1 MIDSRKEIA
10 RERRRQIQIRKAFEA
25 ALELNDEQR
34 TGLTAFFIGCG
45 EYLVYSM
52 DRLHA
57 QDQIIHDLLAAS
69 VPVEDTEAHEGL
81 AALNARQDASRI
93 VVDAFRRAVE
103 ELKISGADGR
113 AAFEQAAR
121 EFADAFNSMMAPR
134 RNPFYKYTDSLFVD
148 EDWVRIADVSKEYH
162 STEGRLF
169 LGVKETA
176 PDGIDPEQYVVEHP
190 PGG

>member
-1 MIDSRKEIA
+1 MIDSRQEIA

-25 ALELNDEQR
+25 ALGLNDEQR
-34 TGLTAFFIGCG
+34 TGLTVFFIACG

-69 VPVEDTEAHEGL
+69 VPAEDKDAHEGL

-93 VVDAFRRAVE
+93 VVDTFRSAVE
-103 ELKISGADGR
+103 ELKISDVAGR
-113 AAFEQAAR
+113 SVFELAAK
-121 EFADAFNSMMAPR
+121 EFVDAFNSIMAPR
-134 RNPFYKYTDSLFVD
+134 RNPFYQYTDSLFVD
-148 EDWVRIADVSKEYH
+148 EDWIRIADVSKEYH

-169 LGVKETA
+169 VDVKENA
-176 PDGIDPEQYVVEHP
+176 PDGIDPEQYKIEHP